1 MLQPQ
6 NKTIGGKTFQFL
18 PMPALKAARLDKKVL
33 TALTPLLSSL
43 TDVKS
48 VASAALGEEGGSGD
62 MAGIATG
69 LTQCLQA
76 LDDSSFASLLREL
89 LEHVTYLPNGQAPM
103 PLGNE
108 STIDLVFVGDLATMY
123 QVAVEV
129 MRYNKFTPFGLADIG
144 GSLLQTVGSVK
155 PSASTKKSGLKLAPS
170 AS

>member
-6 NKTIGGKTFQFL
+6 NKTIGNKTFQFL

-33 TALTPLLSSL
+33 TALTPLLASL
-43 TDVKS
+43 SDVKALAAT
-48 VASAALGEEGGSGD
+48 ASDEGDSGD
-62 MAGIATG
+62 LSGIATG

-108 STIDLVFVGDLATMY
+108 STIDLVFVGDLSTMY

-155 PSASTKKSGLKLAPS
+155 PSASTKKSGLKLAQS

>member
-33 TALTPLLSSL
+33 TALTPLLASL
-43 TDVKS
+43 SDVKAIA
-48 VASAALGEEGGSGD
+48 ASAMEEGDSGD
-62 MAGIATG
+62 LSGIATG

-76 LDDSSFASLLREL
+76 LDDASFASLLREL

-103 PLGNE
+103 PLGSE
-108 STIDLVFVGDLATMY
+108 SAIDLAFVGDLATLY

-129 MRYNKFTPFGLADIG
+129 MRFNRFTPFGLADIG

-170 AS
+170 AN